1 MASLILVRHGESEW
15 NQANLF
21 TGWVDVD
28 LSDKGILE
36 AELAGELI
44 KREENLDL
52 SVVYTSLLKR
62 AIKTAQIVLEKA
74 DLAYLPVFRHWRLNE
89 RHYGALQ
96 GLDKKEV
103 AEEYGQEQL
112 KAWRRGYLTPPPPLE
127 ITSPMHP
134 RNDPRYK
141 DVFPA
146 ALPSS
151 ECLADVVKR
160 MLPYFEDQIAPSLLA
175 GKDVLV
181 VAHGNSLRALVKTL
195 EGISDDDIADLDIPT
210 GVPRLYGFD
219 ESLGIKEARYLG
231 DQDEIERRAEAVKK
245 QAG

>member
-1 MASLILVRHGESEW
+1 MVLIRHGESEW
-15 NQANLF
+15 NRANLF

-28 LSDKGILE
+28 LSDKGIRE

-44 KREENLDL
+44 GQEKDLDL
-52 SVVYTSLLKR
+52 SVVHTSLLKR
-62 AIKTAQIVLEKA
+62 AIRTSQIVLEKA
-74 DLAYLPVFRHWRLNE
+74 DLSYLPVRRHWRLNE

-96 GLDKKEV
+96 GLDKKQV

-112 KAWRRGYLTPPPPLE
+112 KAWRRGYLTPPPPLDPA
-127 ITSPMHP
+127 SPMHP

-141 DVFPA
+141 HVFPA

-151 ECLADVVKR
+151 ECLADVLKR
-160 MLPYFEDQIAPSLLA
+160 MLPYFEDQIVPSLFE
-175 GKDVLV
+175 GRDVLV

-195 EGISDDDIADLDIPT
+195 ENISDDDITDLDIPT
-210 GVPRLYGFD
+210 GVPRLYIFD
-219 ESLGIKEARYLG
+219 ESLGIKESRYLG
-231 DQDEIERRAEAVKK
+231 DQDEIGRREEAVKR